1 MNVFFFRMSK
11 IDKNKNISSCLQK
24 KVLMA
29 SNAILS
35 YNIVYSNSKVK
46 NTSCKESQWLC
57 QSMSRE
63 ITEDNKKYLVFHYV
77 KNMVFICKTFY
88 IRLLFYVPW
97 VENDISWIVII

>member
-1 MNVFFFRMSK
+1 MNVFIFLMSK
-11 IDKNKNISSCLQK
+11 IDKNKSISSCLQK

-46 NTSCKESQWLC
+46 NASCKESQWLC
-57 QSMSRE
+57 QSMSRK

-77 KNMVFICKTFY
+77 KIWFLHVKLFI
-88 IRLLFYVPW
+88 
-97 VENDISWIVII
+97 